1 MEYSEVQQIAKKTI
15 EYAKTI
21 IKPGMNLLD
30 LRDLCERKML
40 ELGADS
46 FWYWDI
52 GAFVFAGDETTV
64 SVSGKKYVT
73 SDRTI
78 AENDIVTID
87 LSPQCENIWGDY
99 ARTIILEN
107 GVVVDKREISN
118 EEWRKGLQMEDRLHH
133 ELTEFVNT
141 ETTFEEL
148 YYHINEIIL
157 KAGFVNLDFM
167 GNLGHSIV
175 KNKNDRVY
183 TEKGNTQ
190 RISEVK
196 YFTFEPHIS
205 IPGSKYGYKKENIY
219 YFQNGKPVDML
230 AFQPDV
236 ANIDDPVMP
245 YIYLNNTML
254 LAKYFQK
261 RPNMMK
267 QPGAYFHIGY
277 PPAYFLYNIMELAF
291 PRFTGFYTVHGPSPL
306 KKSTYETLW
315 NLEPELLTSVCSH
328 AFRHKEDVSQYVLRE
343 YQKLQGDFVP
353 QNVQKLCGYFNLE
366 NQNLKLT
373 KTIEKHKIPMVCV
386 NDSNY
391 AIDFEKV
398 QKEINGALEQRLS
411 RKSLFEM

>member
-1 MEYSEVQQIAKKTI
+1 MNYREVQKIAKDTI
-15 EYAKTI
+15 DYAKLQI
-21 IKPGMNLLD
+21 HSGMYLVEV
-30 LRDLCERKML
+30 RELCENKL
-40 ELGADS
+40 IELGADS

-183 TEKGNTQ
+183 TEKGNKTCLGAV
-190 RISEVK
+190 SF
-196 YFTFEPHIS
+196 FTFEPHIS
-205 IPGSKYGYKKENIY
+205 VPNSKYGYKRENIY
-219 YFQNGKPVDML
+219 YFENG
-230 AFQPDV
+230 
-236 ANIDDPVMP
+236 
-245 YIYLNNTML
+245 
-254 LAKYFQK
+254 
-261 RPNMMK
+261 
-267 QPGAYFHIGY
+267 
-277 PPAYFLYNIMELAF
+277 EL
-291 PRFTGFYTVHGPSPL
+291 
-306 KKSTYETLW
+306 K
-315 NLEPELLTSVCSH
+315 EL
-328 AFRHKEDVSQYVLRE
+328 
-343 YQKLQGDFVP
+343 
-353 QNVQKLCGYFNLE
+353 
-366 NQNLKLT
+366 
-373 KTIEKHKIPMVCV
+373 
-386 NDSNY
+386 
-391 AIDFEKV
+391 
-398 QKEINGALEQRLS
+398 
-411 RKSLFEM
+411 